1 VSAGAVYVGRLWAVT
16 LGGGRF
22 VEVAPC
28 SLGVI
33 EGVGLVLG
41 HNRRELARGVVF
53 ARPRGRRAQVLE
65 TLWYRRRRPSGDLW
79 FHHLPE
85 ATAVLDGDD
94 RNGRPF
100 VWIRSVGSIACGA
113 EDFVC
118 N

>member
-1 VSAGAVYVGRLWAVT
+1 VYVGRLWAVT
-16 LGGGRF
+16 LGGGKF
-22 VEVAPC
+22 VEVAPA

-41 HNRRELARGVVF
+41 SNAGELARGLVF
-53 ARPRGRRAQVLE
+53 ARPRGKRAQVLE
-65 TLWYRRRRPSGDLW
+65 TVWYRRRRESGDLW

-85 ATAVLDGDD
+85 ATVVLDGED
-94 RNGRPF
+94 RSGRPC
-100 VWIRSVGSIACGA
+100 VWIRSIGSYACGV